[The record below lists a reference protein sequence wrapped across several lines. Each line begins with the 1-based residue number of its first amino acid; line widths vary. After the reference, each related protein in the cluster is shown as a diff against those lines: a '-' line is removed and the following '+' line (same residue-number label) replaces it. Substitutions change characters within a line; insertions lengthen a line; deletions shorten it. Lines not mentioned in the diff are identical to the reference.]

1 MVAYPFAYTNPNH
14 RSKNQRPTFN
24 EPGRPCAPR
33 LVDLVHV
40 AVDLVHR
47 VSFRKI
53 IQKFLKI
60 AGASYFCKN
69 TPELFQNS
77 ILVLV
82 ILHLGPRATFY
93 IYN

>member
-1 MVAYPFAYTNPNH
+1 MAAYPFAYTNPNR
-14 RSKNQRPTFN
+14 RSENQRPTFN

-53 IQKFLKI
+53 VHKFLKI
-60 AGASYFCKN
+60 AGPPYFCKN
-69 TPELFQNS
+69 TPELFQNY
-77 ILVLV
+77 ILVPV
-82 ILHLGPRATFY
+82 IY
-93 IYN
+93 I

>member
-1 MVAYPFAYTNPNH
+1 MAAYPFTYTNPNC
-14 RSKNQRPTFN
+14 RSEIQRPTFN
-24 EPGRPCAPR
+24 EPGRPYAPR

-60 AGASYFCKN
+60 AGALYFCKN
-69 TPELFQNS
+69 THELS
-77 ILVLV
+77 KIL
-82 ILHLGPRATFY
+82 F
-93 IYN
+93 